1 MGRDKISSEM
11 LVNGRKL
18 WGNLHALL
26 VTCWEEE
33 FIPEEWAEGITVP
46 LFKEGDE
53 CDVGNYRGIT
63 LSSPIGKVFFFQ

>member
-1 MGRDKISSEM
+1 MDVAAAVELECAPTYEEVVKAIKAMKKGKGVGRDKISSEM

-33 FIPEEWAEGITVP
+33 FIPEEWTE
-46 LFKEGDE
+46 
-53 CDVGNYRGIT
+53 
-63 LSSPIGKVFFFQ
+63 